1 MAIDLEGRDLVT
13 VDDVSNDE
21 IEAVFSLADRMHADI
36 RGQSNLCKGMVMA
49 SLFYEPSTR
58 TRLSFETAMH
68 RLGGN
73 VVTAVDINTTSIAKG
88 ETLADTARVISSYV
102 DIIVVRHPWEGAARV
117 VADYASVPVIN
128 AGDGSHEHP
137 TQSLC
142 DLYTLKRERGEIR
155 DLTVVLC
162 GDLKNARTVHSLTY
176 ALAGFGAN
184 IMFMPSKGLELPD
197 YVKDRLNREYMG
209 IVTEDKAS
217 QSASFREMDAIYLTQ
232 SQLPLP
238 DPNAKMDLAAQFSV
252 KSRSVKAN
260 LDVVYASRMQKERQI
275 DARDPS
281 AGGAL
286 RVDTEFMRRPR
297 FKDALIMHP
306 LPRVDEIDYALDK
319 DERSIYFKQ
328 AAYGVPVRM
337 ALLASLLGVASPEAS
352 APPYD
357 SFAYS
362 LSYPP
367 YRSEEGIRCPNPTC
381 VSNKESAYIVPEFA
395 QVNEKPAVLRCRYCQ
410 RDTTAEAAGSRRTKV
425 FHRAGFHPS
434 RRLHVGNLV
443 YFESFEQ
450 ASNLGYRPGYRVPS
464 QDTENEQQGDP
475 D

>member
-1 MAIDLEGRDLVT
+1 MTIDLKDRDFIT
-13 VDDVSNDE
+13 VNDISNDE
-21 IEAVFSLADRMHADI
+21 VEAVFSLANKMDDNI
-36 RGQSNLCKGMVMA
+36 RGQSHLCKGMVMA

-88 ETLADTARVISSYV
+88 ETLADTARVVSSYV

-117 VADYASVPVIN
+117 IADYATVPVIN

-142 DLYTLKRERGEIR
+142 DLYTLKREKGDIR
-155 DLTVVLC
+155 DLTVLLC
-162 GDLKNARTVHSLTY
+162 GDLKSARTVHSLTF

-184 IMFMPSKGLELPD
+184 IMFMPDKGFELPN

-209 IVTEDKAS
+209 VVSEGKVSPST
-217 QSASFREMDAIYLTQ
+217 SFKEMDAIYLTQ

-238 DPNAKMDLAAQFSV
+238 DANAKLDLAAQF
-252 KSRSVKAN
+252 RINLPAVKAN
-260 LDVVYASRMQKERQI
+260 LDVVYASRMQKERHI
-275 DARDPS
+275 DAPDS
-281 AGGAL
+281 LTDTTL
-286 RVDTEFMRRPR
+286 RVDKKFMRRPK

-337 ALLASLLGVASPEAS
+337 ALLASLLGASQPQ
-352 APPYD
+352 PQPQTQTHYD
-357 SFAYS
+357 SFAYPVT
-362 LSYPP
+362 YPP
-367 YRSEEGIRCPNPTC
+367 YKSDAGIRCPSPSC
-381 VSNKESAYIVPEFA
+381 VSNKESSYIVPEFRR
-395 QVNEKPAVLRCRYCQ
+395 VDDRPAVLRCRYCD
-410 RDTTAEAAGSRRTKV
+410 RDTTAEAAGSVRTKV
-425 FHRAGFHPS
+425 YHKAGRHPS
-434 RRLHVGNLV
+434 RRLRSGNLV

-450 ASNLGYRPGYRVPS
+450 ASSLGYRPGYRVP
-464 QDTENEQQGDP
+464 TNEIESEE
-475 D
+475 

>member
-1 MAIDLEGRDLVT
+1 MAIDLKGRNLVT

-21 IEAVFSLADRMHADI
+21 IEAIFSLADRMHTDI
-36 RGQSNLCKGMVMA
+36 RGHSNLCKGMVMA

-58 TRLSFETAMH
+58 TRLSFETAML
-68 RLGGN
+68 RLGGS
-73 VVTAVDINTTSIAKG
+73 VVTAVDVSTTSIAKG

-142 DLYTLKRERGEIR
+142 DLYTLKREKGEIR

-209 IVTEDKAS
+209 IVTEGKGGA
-217 QSASFREMDAIYLTQ
+217 SASFREMDAIYLTQ

-238 DPNAKMDLAAQFSV
+238 DPNAKMDLAAQFSATTQAV
-252 KSRSVKAN
+252 KPN
-260 LDVVYASRMQKERQI
+260 LDVVYASRTQKERQV
-275 DARDPS
+275 DAQDPS
-281 AGGAL
+281 PDDAL
-286 RVDTEFMRRPR
+286 RVDREFMRRPSFR
-297 FKDALIMHP
+297 DALIMHP

-337 ALLASLLGVASPEAS
+337 ALLASFLGVSSPEAS
-352 APPYD
+352 THPG

-362 LSYPP
+362 LDYPP
-367 YRSEEGIRCPNPTC
+367 YKSEEGIRCPNPTC
-381 VSNKESAYIVPEFA
+381 VSNKESTYITPEFA
-395 QVNEKPAVLRCRYCQ
+395 LVDERPAVLRCRYCQ
-410 RDTTAEAAGSRRTKV
+410 RDTTAEAAGSRRTRV
-425 FHRAGFHPS
+425 FHKAGFHPS

-464 QDTENEQQGDP
+464 QETENEQQSDP
-475 D
+475 E

>member
-1 MAIDLEGRDLVT
+1 MAIDLKGRNLVT

-21 IEAVFSLADRMHADI
+21 IEAIFSLADRMHADI
-36 RGQSNLCKGMVMA
+36 RGQSSLCKGMVMA

-102 DIIVVRHPWEGAARV
+102 DIIVVRHPWEGAARAL
-117 VADYASVPVIN
+117 ADYATVPVIN

-142 DLYTLKRERGEIR
+142 DLYTLKREKGEIR

-209 IVTEDKAS
+209 IVTEGKGNP
-217 QSASFREMDAIYLTQ
+217 SASFREMDAIYLTQ

-238 DPNAKMDLAAQFSV
+238 DPNAKMDLAVQFSARNQTV
-252 KSRSVKAN
+252 RPN
-260 LDVVYASRMQKERQI
+260 LDVVYASRTQKERQV
-275 DARDPS
+275 DDQDPS
-281 AGGAL
+281 PDDTL
-286 RVDTEFMRRPR
+286 RVDREFMRRPSFR
-297 FKDALIMHP
+297 DALIMHP

-337 ALLASLLGVASPEAS
+337 ALLASLLGVSTPEAS
-352 APPYD
+352 AHHG
-357 SFAYS
+357 SFAYPMN
-362 LSYPP
+362 YPP
-367 YRSEEGIRCPNPTC
+367 YKSEEGIRCPNPTC
-381 VSNKESAYIVPEFA
+381 VSNKESTYIIPEFA
-395 QVNEKPAVLRCRYCQ
+395 RVDERPAVLRCRYCQ

-434 RRLHVGNLV
+434 RRLRTGNLV

-450 ASNLGYRPGYRVPS
+450 ASNLGYRPGYRVPG
-464 QDTENEQQGDP
+464 QETENEQQSDP
-475 D
+475 E

>member
-1 MAIDLEGRDLVT
+1 MTIDLKDRDFIT
-13 VDDVSNDE
+13 VNDISNDE
-21 IEAVFSLADRMHADI
+21 VEAMFSLANQMDDNI
-36 RGQSNLCKGMVMA
+36 RGQSHLCKGMVMA

-88 ETLADTARVISSYV
+88 ETLADTARVVSSYV

-117 VADYASVPVIN
+117 IADYATVPVIN

-142 DLYTLKRERGEIR
+142 DLYTLKREKGDIR
-155 DLTVVLC
+155 DLTVLLC
-162 GDLKNARTVHSLTY
+162 GDLKSARTVHSLTF

-184 IMFMPSKGLELPD
+184 IMFMPSKGFELPN

-209 IVTEDKAS
+209 VVSEGKVNP
-217 QSASFREMDAIYLTQ
+217 SASFKEMDAIYLTQ

-238 DPNAKMDLAAQFSV
+238 DANAKLDLAAQF
-252 KSRSVKAN
+252 RINLPAVKAN
-260 LDVVYASRMQKERQI
+260 LDVVYASRMQKERHI
-275 DARDPS
+275 DAPDS
-281 AGGAL
+281 LTDTTL
-286 RVDTEFMRRPR
+286 RVDKKFMRRPK

-337 ALLASLLGVASPEAS
+337 SLLACLLGVSQPQAEAH
-352 APPYD
+352 YG
-357 SFAYS
+357 SFAYPVT
-362 LSYPP
+362 YPP
-367 YRSEEGIRCPNPTC
+367 YKSDAGIRCPNPTC
-381 VSNKESAYIVPEFA
+381 VSNNESAYIIPEFFR
-395 QVNEKPAVLRCRYCQ
+395 VDENPTVLRCRYCR
-410 RDTTAEAAGSRRTKV
+410 RDARAEAAGSVRTKV
-425 FHRAGFHPS
+425 YHKAGRHPS
-434 RRLHVGNLV
+434 RRLRGGNLV

-450 ASNLGYRPGYRVPS
+450 ASSLGYRPGYRVPDR
-464 QDTENEQQGDP
+464 QLENED
-475 D
+475 

>member
-1 MAIDLEGRDLVT
+1 MTIDFRGRHLVT
-13 VDDVSNDE
+13 VADVSNDE
-21 IEAVFSLADRMHADI
+21 IEAIFSLADRMHADI

-68 RLGGN
+68 RLGGS
-73 VVTAVDINTTSIAKG
+73 VVTAVDVNASSIAKG
-88 ETLADTARVISSYV
+88 ETLADTARVVSSYV
-102 DIIVVRHPWEGAARV
+102 DVIVVRHPWEGAARV

-142 DLYTLKRERGEIR
+142 DLYTLKREKGEIQ
-155 DLTVVLC
+155 DLAVVLC

-197 YVKDRLNREYMG
+197 YVKTRLNREYMG
-209 IVTEDKAS
+209 IVTEGKNS
-217 QSASFREMDAIYLTQ
+217 PSASFREMDAIYLTQ
-232 SQLPLP
+232 PQLPLP
-238 DPNAKMDLAAQFSV
+238 DPNAKMDLAARFSV
-252 KSRSVKAN
+252 KPLAVKPN
-260 LDVVYASRMQKERQI
+260 LDVVYASRMQKERQS
-275 DARDPS
+275 DPQAPS
-281 AGGAL
+281 TDDAL
-286 RVDTEFMRRPR
+286 RVDREFMRHPSFR
-297 FKDALIMHP
+297 DALIMHP

-337 ALLASLLGVASPEAS
+337 ALLASLLGVSIPQSPARQN
-352 APPYD
+352 

-362 LSYPP
+362 LDYPP
-367 YRSEEGIRCPNPTC
+367 YKSEEGIRCPNPTC
-381 VSNKESAYIVPEFA
+381 VSNKESSYIIPEFGR
-395 QVNEKPAVLRCRYCQ
+395 VYERPAVLRCRYCQ
-410 RDTTAEAAGSRRTKV
+410 RDATAEAAGSRRTKV
-425 FHRAGFHPS
+425 FHKAGFHPS

-443 YFESFEQ
+443 YFESFQQ
-450 ASNLGYRPGYRVPS
+450 ASNLGYRPGYRVRTHEME
-464 QDTENEQQGDP
+464 TEHQGDP

>member
-1 MAIDLEGRDLVT
+1 MAIDLRGRDLIT
-13 VDDVSNDE
+13 VDDISNDE
-21 IEAVFSLADRMHADI
+21 IEAVFSLADDMYADI
-36 RGQSNLCKGMVMA
+36 RGRSGLCKGMVMA

-73 VVTAVDINTTSIAKG
+73 VVTAVDVNTTSIAKG
-88 ETLADTARVISSYV
+88 ETLADTARVVSSYV

-142 DLYTLKRERGEIR
+142 DLYTLKREKGDIR

-162 GDLKNARTVHSLTY
+162 GDLKNARTVHSFTY

-184 IMFMPSKGLELPD
+184 IMFMPSKGFELPK

-209 IVTEDKAS
+209 IVSEDKDNP
-217 QSASFREMDAIYLTQ
+217 SASFKEMDAIYLTQ

-238 DPNAKMDLAAQFSV
+238 DTNAKLDLAAQF
-252 KSRSVKAN
+252 RINTPAVKAN
-260 LDVVYASRMQKERQI
+260 LDVVYASRMQKERRPDSSEAPT
-275 DARDPS
+275 DAT
-281 AGGAL
+281 L
-286 RVDTEFMRRPR
+286 RVDEQFMRRPR
-297 FKDALIMHP
+297 FRDALIMHP

-328 AAYGVPVRM
+328 AAYGIPVRM
-337 ALLASLLGVASPEAS
+337 ALLASLLGVSKPRPRAH
-352 APPYD
+352 YG
-357 SFAYS
+357 SFAYPVD
-362 LSYPP
+362 YQP
-367 YRSEEGIRCPNPTC
+367 YKSDAGIRCPNPTC
-381 VSNKESAYIVPEFA
+381 VSNQESVYIVPEFLL
-395 QVNEKPAVLRCRYCQ
+395 VDDNPTVLRCRYCR
-410 RDTTAEAAGSRRTKV
+410 RDTRAEAAGSRRTKV
-425 FHRAGFHPS
+425 YHKAGRHPS
-434 RRLHVGNLV
+434 RRLQLGNLV

-450 ASNLGYRPGYRVPS
+450 ARDLGYRPGYRIPNR
-464 QDTENEQQGDP
+464 QTESEE
-475 D
+475 

>member
-1 MAIDLEGRDLVT
+1 MAIELKGRHLVT

-21 IEAVFSLADRMHADI
+21 IEAVFSLADRMNADI

-58 TRLSFETAMH
+58 TRLSFETAML
-68 RLGGN
+68 RLGGS
-73 VVTAVDINTTSIAKG
+73 VVTAVDVNTTSIAKG

-142 DLYTLKRERGEIR
+142 DLYTLKREKGDIR

-184 IMFMPSKGLELPD
+184 IMFMPSKGFELPD

-209 IVTEDKAS
+209 IVTEGKGS
-217 QSASFREMDAIYLTQ
+217 PSASFKEMDAIYLTQ

-238 DPNAKMDLAAQFSV
+238 DPNAKMDLAAQFSA
-252 KSRSVKAN
+252 RPRTVKAN
-260 LDVVYASRMQKERQI
+260 LDVVYASRMQKERQT

-281 AGGAL
+281 DDDTL
-286 RVDTEFMRRPR
+286 RVDREFMRRPSFR
-297 FKDALIMHP
+297 DALIMHP

-337 ALLASLLGVASPEAS
+337 ALLASLLGVSTPDASTQHP
-352 APPYD
+352 

-362 LSYPP
+362 LDYPP
-367 YRSEEGIRCPNPTC
+367 YKSEEGIRCPNPTC
-381 VSNKESAYIVPEFA
+381 ASNKESTYIIPEFA
-395 QVNEKPAVLRCRYCQ
+395 LVDEKPAALRCRYCQ

-425 FHRAGFHPS
+425 FHKAGFHPS
-434 RRLHVGNLV
+434 RRLHTGNLV

-450 ASNLGYRPGYRVPS
+450 ASNLGYRPGYRVPI
-464 QDTENEQQGDP
+464 QETENEQQGDP

>member
-1 MAIDLEGRDLVT
+1 MAIDLKDRDFIT
-13 VDDVSNDE
+13 VDDISNDE
-21 IEAVFSLADRMHADI
+21 IEAVFSLADEMHADI
-36 RGQSNLCKGMVMA
+36 RGQSHLCKGIVMA

-68 RLGGN
+68 RLGGS
-73 VVTAVDINTTSIAKG
+73 VVTAVDVNTTSIAKG
-88 ETLADTARVISSYV
+88 ETLADTARVVSSYV

-142 DLYTLKRERGEIR
+142 DLYTLKREKGDIH
-155 DLTVVLC
+155 DLTVALC
-162 GDLKNARTVHSLTY
+162 GDLKSARTVHSFTY

-184 IMFMPSKGLELPD
+184 IMFMSSKGFELPN

-209 IVTEDKAS
+209 VVSEGKVNPSD
-217 QSASFREMDAIYLTQ
+217 SFREMDAIYLTQ

-238 DPNAKMDLAAQFSV
+238 DLNAKMDLAAQF
-252 KSRSVKAN
+252 RINTPAVKAN
-260 LDVVYASRMQKERQI
+260 LDVVYASRMQKERHT
-275 DARDPS
+275 DTPTPPAE
-281 AGGAL
+281 ANL
-286 RVDTEFMRRPR
+286 RVDKQFMRRPNFR
-297 FKDALIMHP
+297 DALIMHP

-337 ALLASLLGVASPEAS
+337 ALLASLLGVSRPQAQANRG
-352 APPYD
+352 
-357 SFAYS
+357 SFAYPVT
-362 LSYPP
+362 YQP
-367 YRSEEGIRCPNPTC
+367 YKSDAGIRCPNQTC
-381 VSNKESAYIVPEFA
+381 VSNKESSYIVPEFRR
-395 QVNEKPAVLRCRYCQ
+395 VEDRPAVLRCRYCQ
-410 RDTTAEAAGSRRTKV
+410 RDTTAEAAGSSRTKV
-425 FHRAGFHPS
+425 FHKAGFHPS
-434 RRLHVGNLV
+434 RRLHTGNLV

-450 ASNLGYRPGYRVPS
+450 AMDLGYRPGYRVPS
-464 QDTENEQQGDP
+464 QETENEQQSDP

>member
-1 MAIDLEGRDLVT
+1 MTTDLRGRHLVT
-13 VDDVSNDE
+13 VDDVSNNE
-21 IEAVFSLADRMHADI
+21 IEAIFSLADSMHADI
-36 RGQSNLCKGMVMA
+36 RGQSGLCKGMVMA

-68 RLGGN
+68 RLGGS
-73 VVTAVDINTTSIAKG
+73 VVTAVDVNTTSIAKG
-88 ETLADTARVISSYV
+88 ETLADTARVVSSYV
-102 DIIVVRHPWEGAARV
+102 DVIVVRHPWEGAARV

-142 DLYTLKRERGEIR
+142 DLYTLKREKGEIQ

-197 YVKDRLNREYMG
+197 YVKARLNREYMG
-209 IVTEDKAS
+209 IVTEGKGS
-217 QSASFREMDAIYLTQ
+217 PSPSFKEMDAIYLTQ
-232 SQLPLP
+232 PQLPLP
-238 DPNAKMDLAAQFSV
+238 DPNAKMDLAARFSV
-252 KSRSVKAN
+252 KPQAVKTN
-260 LDVVYASRMQKERQI
+260 MDVVYASRMQKERQN
-275 DARDPS
+275 DPQTS
-281 AGGAL
+281 ATDDTL
-286 RVDTEFMRRPR
+286 RVDREFMRRPSFR
-297 FKDALIMHP
+297 DALIMHP

-337 ALLASLLGVASPEAS
+337 ALLASLLGVSSPP
-352 APPYD
+352 APTHQN

-362 LSYPP
+362 LDYPP
-367 YRSEEGIRCPNPTC
+367 YSSEEGIRCPNLTC
-381 VSNKESAYIVPEFA
+381 VSNKESSYIIPEF
-395 QVNEKPAVLRCRYCQ
+395 VRVDERPAVLRCRYCQ
-410 RDTTAEAAGSRRTKV
+410 RDATAEAAGSRRTKV
-425 FHRAGFHPS
+425 FHRAGFHSS
-434 RRLHVGNLV
+434 RRLNLGNLV
-443 YFESFEQ
+443 YFESFQQ
-450 ASNLGYRPGYRVPS
+450 ASSLGYRPGYRVPIHEM
-464 QDTENEQQGDP
+464 ENEQQGDP